1 VVLRLIS
8 KQNILGDSEREKI
21 SQWVLHEKYEQSAAE
36 QTSETEV
43 WLDKKPERRQEADAL
58 DAIWN
63 DDCFTAALKQY
74 ETNQQNRQQKSQQ
87 NRQTPDHKCSTLWYG
102 SIAASVVLTLGI
114 LLFRSGDVSQ
124 PVYFNTQKL
133 QTAHQ
138 LLDDG
143 SRLDISAAS
152 QLLVKYSA
160 AERHIDLVEG
170 EAQFNVSK
178 DPARPFVV
186 ETRHATLQALGTVF
200 NVDQRRDSTEL
211 TVLEGRVEVAPL
223 QAGNKRVILTAG
235 QRALIRANG
244 HGPVETFDLTSYR
257 DWQQN
262 ILEADNM
269 PLADIIDELNR
280 YRNTAVGIHPSIG
293 NLPVSG
299 TFRLDDTEKN
309 LQLITSAYQLTIS
322 EQNGITFISR

>member
-1 VVLRLIS
+1 MVLRLIS
-8 KQNILGDSEREKI
+8 KQNILANSEREKI
-21 SQWVLHEKYEQSAAE
+21 SQWILHEKYEQSTAE

-74 ETNQQNRQQKSQQ
+74 ETNQQNHQQNSQKS
-87 NRQTPDHKCSTLWYG
+87 DHKSSTLWYG

-114 LLFRSGDVSQ
+114 LLFRSVDVSE

-143 SRLDISAAS
+143 SRLEISAAS
-152 QLLVKYSA
+152 QVLVKYSA

-178 DPARPFVV
+178 DPTRPFVV

-257 DWQQN
+257 DWQHN

-269 PLADIIDELNR
+269 PLADIIAELNR
-280 YRNTAVGIHPSIG
+280 YRNTAIGIHSDIG

-299 TFRLDDTEKN
+299 TFRLDDAEKN

-322 EQNGITFISR
+322 EKNGMIFISR

>member
-1 VVLRLIS
+1 MVLRLIS
-8 KQNILGDSEREKI
+8 KQNILANSEREKI
-21 SQWVLHEKYEQSAAE
+21 SQWILHEKYEQNTAE
-36 QTSETEV
+36 QTSEAEV

-74 ETNQQNRQQKSQQ
+74 ETNQQNHQQNSQKS
-87 NRQTPDHKCSTLWYG
+87 DHKSSTLWYG

-114 LLFRSGDVSQ
+114 LLFRSGDVSE

-143 SRLDISAAS
+143 SHLDISAAS
-152 QLLVKYSA
+152 QLLVKYSG

-257 DWQQN
+257 DWQHN

-269 PLADIIDELNR
+269 PLADIIAELNR
-280 YRNTAVGIHPSIG
+280 YRNTAIGIHSDIG

-299 TFRLDDTEKN
+299 TFRLDDAEKN

-322 EQNGITFISR
+322 EKNGMIFISR

>member
-1 VVLRLIS
+1 MVLRLIP
-8 KQNILGDSEREKI
+8 KQNILANSEREKI
-21 SQWVLHEKYEQSAAE
+21 SQWILHEKYEQSTAE
-36 QTSETEV
+36 QTSEAEV

-74 ETNQQNRQQKSQQ
+74 ETNQQNHQQNSQKS
-87 NRQTPDHKCSTLWYG
+87 DHKISTLWYG

-114 LLFRSGDVSQ
+114 LLFRSGDVSE

-257 DWQQN
+257 DWQHN

-269 PLADIIDELNR
+269 PLADIIAELNR
-280 YRNTAVGIHPSIG
+280 YRNTAIGIHSDIG

-299 TFRLDDTEKN
+299 TFRLDDAEKN

-322 EQNGITFISR
+322 EKNGMIFISR

>member
-1 VVLRLIS
+1 MVLRLIS
-8 KQNILGDSEREKI
+8 KQNILANSEREKI
-21 SQWVLHEKYEQSAAE
+21 SQWILHEKYEQSTAE
-36 QTSETEV
+36 QTSEAEV

-74 ETNQQNRQQKSQQ
+74 ETNQQNHQQNSQKS
-87 NRQTPDHKCSTLWYG
+87 DHKSSKLWYG

-257 DWQQN
+257 DWQHN

-269 PLADIIDELNR
+269 PLADIIAELNR
-280 YRNTAVGIHPSIG
+280 YRNTAIGIRSDIG

-299 TFRLDDTEKN
+299 TFRLDDAEKN

-322 EQNGITFISR
+322 EKNGMIFISR

>member
-1 VVLRLIS
+1 VVLRLIP
-8 KQNILGDSEREKI
+8 KQNILANSEREKI
-21 SQWVLHEKYEQSAAE
+21 SQWILHEKYEQSTAE

-74 ETNQQNRQQKSQQ
+74 ETNQQKHQQNSQKS
-87 NRQTPDHKCSTLWYG
+87 DHKSSTLWYG
-102 SIAASVVLTLGI
+102 SIAASVILTLGI
-114 LLFRSGDVSQ
+114 LLFRSGDVSE

-257 DWQQN
+257 DWQHN

-269 PLADIIDELNR
+269 PLANIIAELNR
-280 YRNTAVGIHPSIG
+280 YRNTAIGIHSDIG

-299 TFRLDDTEKN
+299 TFRLDDAEKN

-322 EQNGITFISR
+322 EKNGMIFISR

>member
-1 VVLRLIS
+1 MVLRLIP
-8 KQNILGDSEREKI
+8 KQNILANSEREKI
-21 SQWVLHEKYEQSAAE
+21 SQWILHEKYEQSTAE

-74 ETNQQNRQQKSQQ
+74 ETNQQNHQQNSQKS
-87 NRQTPDHKCSTLWYG
+87 DHKSSTLWYG

-114 LLFRSGDVSQ
+114 LLFRSGDVSE

-178 DPARPFVV
+178 DPTRPFVV

-257 DWQQN
+257 DWQHN

-269 PLADIIDELNR
+269 PLADIIAELNR
-280 YRNTAVGIHPSIG
+280 YRNTAIGIHSDIG

-299 TFRLDDTEKN
+299 TFRLDDAEKN

-322 EQNGITFISR
+322 EKNGMIFISR

>member
-8 KQNILGDSEREKI
+8 KQNILANSEREKI
-21 SQWVLHEKYEQSAAE
+21 SQWILHEKYEQSTAE
-36 QTSETEV
+36 QTSEAEV

-74 ETNQQNRQQKSQQ
+74 ETNQQNHQQNSQKS
-87 NRQTPDHKCSTLWYG
+87 DHKSSTLWYG

-257 DWQQN
+257 DWQHN

-269 PLADIIDELNR
+269 PLADIIAELNR
-280 YRNTAVGIHPSIG
+280 YRNTAIGIHSDIG

-299 TFRLDDTEKN
+299 TFRLDDAEKN

-322 EQNGITFISR
+322 EKNGMIFISR

>member
-1 VVLRLIS
+1 MVLRLIS
-8 KQNILGDSEREKI
+8 KQNILANSEREKI
-21 SQWVLHEKYEQSAAE
+21 SQWILHEKYEQSTAE
-36 QTSETEV
+36 QTSEAEV

-74 ETNQQNRQQKSQQ
+74 ETNQQNHQQNSQKS
-87 NRQTPDHKCSTLWYG
+87 DHKSSTLWYG

-257 DWQQN
+257 DWQHN

-269 PLADIIDELNR
+269 PLADIIAELNR
-280 YRNTAVGIHPSIG
+280 YRNTAIGIHSDIG

-299 TFRLDDTEKN
+299 TFRLDDAEKN

-322 EQNGITFISR
+322 EKNGMIFISR

>member
-1 VVLRLIS
+1 MVLRLIP
-8 KQNILGDSEREKI
+8 KQNILANSEREKI
-21 SQWVLHEKYEQSAAE
+21 SQWILHEKYEQSTAK

-74 ETNQQNRQQKSQQ
+74 ETNQQNHQQNSQKS
-87 NRQTPDHKCSTLWYG
+87 DHKSSTLWYG
-102 SIAASVVLTLGI
+102 GIAASVVLTLGI
-114 LLFRSGDVSQ
+114 LLFRSGDVSE

-152 QLLVKYSA
+152 QVLVKYSA

-178 DPARPFVV
+178 DPTRPFVV

-257 DWQQN
+257 DWQHN

-269 PLADIIDELNR
+269 PLADIIAELNR
-280 YRNTAVGIHPSIG
+280 YRNTAIGIHSDIG

-299 TFRLDDTEKN
+299 TFRLDDAEKN

-322 EQNGITFISR
+322 EKNGMIFISR